1 MMSSMQYD
9 AFMKTVTFRLPGALI
24 AELDREARTRRVSKS
39 VVVRDRLRAGA
50 PAADI
55 REAKFDGIADLI
67 GSVDRLPPGLSG
79 ERKAQL
85 KATGYGRKRSR

>member
-1 MMSSMQYD
+1 MPLMQYD
-9 AFMKTVTFRLPGALI
+9 AVMKTVAFRLPGALI
-24 AELDREARTRRVSKS
+24 AEIEREARARRVSKS

-50 PAADI
+50 PDADI
-55 REAKFDGIADLI
+55 REAQFDGIADLI

>member
-1 MMSSMQYD
+1 MPLMQYD
-9 AFMKTVTFRLPGALI
+9 EVMKTVAFRLPGALI
-24 AELDREARTRRVSKS
+24 AEIEREARARRVSKS
-39 VVVRDRLRAGA
+39 AVVRDRLRAGA
-50 PAADI
+50 PDADI

>member
-9 AFMKTVTFRLPGALI
+9 GLMKTVTFRLPGALI
-24 AELDREARTRRVSKS
+24 AEIDREARARRVSKS

-50 PAADI
+50 PDADI
-55 REAKFDGIADLI
+55 RDVKFDGIADLV

-79 ERKAQL
+79 ERKARL